1 MSSEKEWM
9 TMKFRTRRT
18 REVTLAL
25 LVSGAL
31 AASGTAAADAT
42 GQPWVGGWEAGM
54 TAGGPSF
61 SDQTV
66 RMVVH
71 TTIAGQKVRL
81 RLSNKYGSA
90 PLVIGA
96 VNAAVRTS
104 GGSVAA
110 HTRHKV
116 TFHGAHGA
124 VIPAGGELHSDAVDF
139 TVTADEDLL
148 VSVYLPKRTGPAT
161 FHSVARDTSY
171 VSTRG
176 DHTGDTGTANYP
188 GTTSSWYFLD
198 GLDVLNFRARSTLVA
213 FGDSITDG
221 FASSPGTNTRWPDD
235 LARRLAA
242 QPGGSR
248 LGVVNAGISGNRLLT
263 DAPAAEPEL
272 GVSGSDRFA
281 HDALGASRVHS
292 VILLEGINDIGNNAG
307 PDGKPLTVQ
316 DLIDGYRALI
326 AKAHTAH
333 VRIYGGTLL
342 PYKDATYTNTKGG
355 PYYTAAGDAI
365 RQKVNH
371 WILTSHAFDGTIDF
385 AKTVADPSDPLKLRA
400 SYDSGDHLH
409 PNSAGDQAM
418 ANAIDLARLH

>member
-1 MSSEKEWM
+1 
-9 TMKFRTRRT
+9 MKFRTRRT

-31 AASGTAAADAT
+31 AASGTAAADAA
-42 GQPWVGGWEAGM
+42 GQPWVGGWAAGM

-71 TTIAGQKVRL
+71 TTVAGQKVRL

-90 PLVIGA
+90 PLTIGA
-96 VNAAVRTS
+96 VNVAVRTS

-110 HTRHKV
+110 RTRHKV
-116 TFHGAHGA
+116 TFHGATGA
-124 VIPAGGELHSDAVDF
+124 VVPAGGELHSDAVDF
-139 TVTADEDLL
+139 TTAADEDLL
-148 VSVYLPKRTGPAT
+148 VSVYFPKRTGPAT

-171 VSTRG
+171 VSTTG
-176 DHTGDTGTANYP
+176 DHTADTDTANYP
-188 GTTSSWYFLD
+188 STTTSWYFLD
-198 GLDVLNFRARSTLVA
+198 GLDVLTPRARGTLVA

-221 FASSPGTNTRWPDD
+221 FASSPGTDTRWPDD
-235 LARRLAA
+235 LARRLTA
-242 QPGGSR
+242 QLGGSR

-281 HDALGASRVHS
+281 HDALGAPRVRS

-307 PDGKPLTVQ
+307 PDGKPLTAR

-326 AKAHTAH
+326 AKAHAAH

-342 PYKDATYTNTKGG
+342 PYKNATYTNTKGG

-385 AKTVADPSDPLKLRA
+385 AKTVADPTDPLKLRA
-400 SYDSGDHLH
+400 AYDSGDHLH

-418 ANAIDLARLH
+418 ANAIDLAQLH

>member
-1 MSSEKEWM
+1 M

-18 REVTLAL
+18 HKVTLAL

-31 AASGTAAADAT
+31 AASGTAASAT
-42 GQPWVGGWEAGM
+42 ERQGNPWVGGWEAGM
-54 TAGGPSF
+54 TAGGPGF
-61 SDQTV
+61 SERTV

-71 TTIAGQKVRL
+71 TTVAGQKVRL

-96 VNAAVRTS
+96 VNVAVRTS

-110 HTRHKV
+110 RTRHKV
-116 TFHGAHGA
+116 TFHGATGA
-124 VIPAGGELHSDAVDF
+124 VVPAGGELRSDAVDF
-139 TVTADEDLL
+139 TTAADEDLL

-171 VSTRG
+171 VSTTG
-176 DHTGDTGTANYP
+176 DHTADTGTQDYP
-188 GTTSSWYFLD
+188 RTTSSWYFLD
-198 GLDVLNFRARSTLVA
+198 GLEVLNPRARGTLVA

-221 FASSPGTNTRWPDD
+221 FASSPGTDTRWPDD

-242 QPGGSR
+242 QPGGSH

-263 DAPAAEPEL
+263 DPPAAEPEL
-272 GVSGSDRFA
+272 GVSGSERFA
-281 HDALGASRVHS
+281 HDALGAPQVRS

-307 PDGKPLTVQ
+307 PDGKPLTAR

-326 AKAHTAH
+326 AKAHAAH

-342 PYKDATYTNTKGG
+342 PYKDAAYTNTKGG
-355 PYYTAAGDAI
+355 PYYTASGDAI

-385 AKTVADPSDPLKLRA
+385 AKAVADPSDPLKLRTA
-400 SYDSGDHLH
+400 YDSGDHLH
-409 PNSAGDQAM
+409 PNSMGDQAM
-418 ANAIDLARLH
+418 ANAIDLTQLH

>member
-1 MSSEKEWM
+1 
-9 TMKFRTRRT
+9 MKFRTRRT

-31 AASGTAAADAT
+31 AASGTAAADAA
-42 GQPWVGGWEAGM
+42 GQPWVGGWAAGM
-54 TAGGPSF
+54 TAGGPGF

-71 TTIAGQKVRL
+71 TTVAGQKVRL
-81 RLSNKYGSA
+81 RLSNRYGSA

-96 VNAAVRTS
+96 VNVAVRAS
-104 GGSVAA
+104 GGSVVAR
-110 HTRHKV
+110 TRHKV
-116 TFHGAHGA
+116 TFHGAGGA
-124 VIPAGGELHSDAVDF
+124 VVRAGGELRSDAVDF
-139 TVTADEDLL
+139 TTATDQDLL
-148 VSVYLPKRTGPAT
+148 VSVCLPKRTGPAT

-171 VSTRG
+171 VSTTG
-176 DHTGDTGTANYP
+176 DHTADTSTANYP

-198 GLDVLNFRARSTLVA
+198 GLDVLTPRARGTLVA

-248 LGVVNAGISGNRLLT
+248 VGVVNAGISGNRVLT
-263 DAPAAEPEL
+263 DAPANQPEL
-272 GVSGSDRFA
+272 GISGLDRFA
-281 HDALGASRVHS
+281 HDALGEPRVRS
-292 VILLEGINDIGNNAG
+292 MILLEGINDIGNNAG
-307 PDGKPLTVQ
+307 PDGRPLTAHN
-316 DLIDGYRALI
+316 LIDGYRTLI
-326 AKAHTAH
+326 AKAHAAH

-342 PYKDATYTNTKGG
+342 PYKGAAYTNTKGG

-365 RQKVNH
+365 RRKVNH
-371 WILTSHAFDGTIDF
+371 WILTSHAFDGTVDF

-400 SYDSGDHLH
+400 AYDSGDHLH
-409 PNSAGDQAM
+409 PNSLGDQAM
-418 ANAIDLARLH
+418 ANAIDLAQLH